1 MTFLLNNSKNY
12 KYTIVVWRRWRRL
25 RRYSVSGY
33 VVSCEC
39 AFYIRVFMCMRAFG
53 VLLLLLD
60 SDLLYLCFATV
71 CKIRTKNSCFYLQM
85 IVVICERERF
95 FSNKPLSAKTAQNRL
110 MYLFSLEEVL
120 GLESTDRRK
129 NLHMPWKYWME
140 MSQKEVRKNLK

>member
-60 SDLLYLCFATV
+60 SDLLYLCFAT
-71 CKIRTKNSCFYLQM
+71 KNSCF
-85 IVVICERERF
+85 
-95 FSNKPLSAKTAQNRL
+95 SHTNRTNFVFIYKWSL
-110 MYLFSLEEVL
+110 WFSLL
-120 GLESTDRRK
+120 FKQASIGQDSPKPTDVFVFARRSVGIRINGQAK
-129 NLHMPWKYWME
+129 KFAHAVKILNGNEPERSEK
-140 MSQKEVRKNLK
+140 KT